1 MSFAFQKKYYTIRTR
16 IDSEIIMKKYKKPL
30 LIALVVADVAV
41 ITFFLVV
48 SIMLLTVVIP
58 YHNKADQLAH
68 SQGLIHAILE
78 MPAAG
83 SFFAFVFPIFLVLA
97 GNIVGLMLYVRKT
110 TKKEPAKIEDLTE
123 EQKEE
128 LRQELLRDL
137 QNQSK
142 PEEK

>member
-1 MSFAFQKKYYTIRTR
+1 MTNDF
-16 IDSEIIMKKYKKPL
+16 IMKKYKKPL
-30 LIALVVADVAV
+30 LIALVVLDVAI

-48 SIMLLTVVIP
+48 SIMLLSVAIP
-58 YHNKADQLAH
+58 YQNKADQIAH
-68 SQGLIHAILE
+68 SQGLIRAILE

-137 QNQSK
+137 QGQNSK
-142 PEEK
+142 EEK

>member
-1 MSFAFQKKYYTIRTR
+1 MTNDF
-16 IDSEIIMKKYKKPL
+16 IMKKYKKPL
-30 LIALVVADVAV
+30 LIALVVLDVAI

-48 SIMLLTVVIP
+48 SIMLLSVAIP
-58 YHNKADQLAH
+58 YQNKADQIAH
-68 SQGLIHAILE
+68 SQGLIRAILE

-137 QNQSK
+137 QGQNSK
-142 PEEK
+142 EEKQE

>member
-1 MSFAFQKKYYTIRTR
+1 
-16 IDSEIIMKKYKKPL
+16 MKKYKKPL
-30 LIALVVADVAV
+30 LITLVVADVAI

-58 YHNKADQLAH
+58 YNTKADQLAH

-78 MPAAG
+78 MPAVG

-97 GNIVGLMLYVRKT
+97 ANIVGLMLYVRKT
-110 TKKEPAKIEDLTE
+110 TKKEPAKIEDLSE

-137 QNQSK
+137 QAQSNK
-142 PEEK
+142 EEKKE